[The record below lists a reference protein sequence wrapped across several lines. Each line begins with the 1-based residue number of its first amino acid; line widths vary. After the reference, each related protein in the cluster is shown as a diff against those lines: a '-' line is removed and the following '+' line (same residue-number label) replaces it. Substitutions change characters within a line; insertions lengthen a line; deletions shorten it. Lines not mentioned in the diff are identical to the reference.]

1 MSFSKFGK
9 DRVQASPMANC
20 VGTNQDFLLPNL
32 AQNTESMIGAQRILE
47 IFHLVCCHLPF
58 LALPSLKMGRSK
70 C

>member
-20 VGTNQDFLLPNL
+20 VGTNQDFLRPNL

-47 IFHLVCCHLPF
+47 IFYFIC
-58 LALPSLKMGRSK
+58 
-70 C
+70 